1 MPESIKEPIR
11 ILLVDD
17 HVIVRAGLRMLIEN
31 HKGMV
36 VVGEAG
42 TGIDALEIAGREKPQ
57 VILLDLDMGK
67 ESGLDFLRELLDA
80 TAGARVVVLTG
91 VRDPEAHRRAV
102 HLGATGLVL
111 KDKAAEVLT
120 KAIEKVHAGEVW
132 LDRSLTASVLS
143 EMSHA
148 VQTRKADPEA
158 EKVGS
163 LTSRERE
170 IVGLVCEGLK
180 NKQIADRL
188 FISEATVRNHLTSIL
203 SKLELSDR
211 FEVALYAYRQHLAK
225 PPS

>member
-1 MPESIKEPIR
+1 MPNPIKEPIR

-42 TGIDALEIAGREKPQ
+42 TRIDALAIAAREQPQ
-57 VILLDLDMGK
+57 VILLDLDMGN

-80 TAGARVVVLTG
+80 AAEARVVMLTG

-102 HLGATGLVL
+102 HLGAMGLVL
-111 KDKAAEVLT
+111 KDKAAEILI

-143 EMSHA
+143 EMSQA

-158 EKVGS
+158 EKIGS

-188 FISEATVRNHLTSIL
+188 FISEATVRNHITSIL

-211 FEVALYAYRQHLAK
+211 FELALYAYRQHLAK

>member
-1 MPESIKEPIR
+1 MRELMENPIK

-31 HKGMV
+31 HKGMA

-42 TGIDALEIAGREKPQ
+42 GRRDAIAIAASEQPDI
-57 VILLDLDMGK
+57 ILLDLDMGN
-67 ESGLDFLRELLDA
+67 ESGLDFLRELLA
-80 TAGARVVVLTG
+80 TATRARVVMLTG
-91 VRDPEAHRRAV
+91 VRDTEAHRRAV
-102 HLGATGLVL
+102 LMGAMGLVL
-111 KDKAAEVLT
+111 KDKAAEVLIR
-120 KAIEKVHAGEVW
+120 AIERVHAGEVW

-143 EMSHA
+143 EISN
-148 VQTRKADPEA
+148 VDRTGKPDPEA
-158 EKVGS
+158 KKIGS

-211 FEVALYAYRQHLAK
+211 FEVALFAYRNHLAK